1 MVSNCQFIY
10 RAYSGGTI
18 SPIAGGVDLVSF
30 YQGADYSNESGACIV
45 SGLQVFNSI
54 PSGVSGSGIGAI
66 VEAMVGST
74 SIKKKLISVS
84 NVSVN
89 QNAVNFIAK
98 LGYGSTVYGTLRLD
112 NITVPALTYSAIG
125 TNGTDTNFDIVATN
139 LLNIDG
145 VSTPANAKP
154 FVTST
159 AGAALNYGGMV
170 TGALNQGFI
179 QYYSVKADNSRA
191 PLLAGGALS
200 DPKGALGGAASV
212 QSVELADDAS
222 HTFDQRFWHT
232 NRGLLFVSVSFEFST
247 QGVFACGSD
256 QIHEIA
262 VPGTNLFSASLT
274 GSNPDVD
281 GDVNLWFT
289 GGKLNVKNRLGS
301 SRVFTVMFVG

>member
-1 MVSNCQFIY
+1 
-10 RAYSGGTI
+10 
-18 SPIAGGVDLVSF
+18 
-30 YQGADYSNESGACIV
+30 
-45 SGLQVFNSI
+45 
-54 PSGVSGSGIGAI
+54 
-66 VEAMVGST
+66 
-74 SIKKKLISVS
+74 
-84 NVSVN
+84 
-89 QNAVNFIAK
+89 
-98 LGYGSTVYGTLRLD
+98 
-112 NITVPALTYSAIG
+112 
-125 TNGTDTNFDIVATN
+125 
-139 LLNIDG
+139 
-145 VSTPANAKP
+145 
-154 FVTST
+154 
-159 AGAALNYGGMV
+159 MV

-232 NRGLLFVSVSFEFST
+232 NRGLLLVSVSFEFST